1 MIITKREH
9 ACLVV
14 EHSGATLVIDPGS
27 FTAEFTVGNLAAIV
41 VTHEHGDHV
50 TREHLDRLLAAARA
64 ADPGDAV
71 AHGAVAHGGVAHG
84 GVAHGAVAMF
94 APAGVAAAHP
104 DYPWQVVDAGDVR
117 AAGPFALAFSG
128 GHHATIHRS
137 IPLVDNVGVFVNET
151 LYYPG
156 DSFTVPPGE
165 VDVLAVPASA
175 PWLKIGEVIDYLE
188 TVRPRHAFPT
198 HERVNSDAGN
208 AMANARIATAV
219 EAHGGRVTVLAP
231 GESLELD

>member
-27 FTAEFTVGNLAAIV
+27 FTAPFAAERLAAIV

-50 TREHLDRLLAAARA
+50 TREHLDRLLAAAT
-64 ADPGDAV
+64 
-71 AHGAVAHGGVAHG
+71 GAVEL
-84 GVAHGAVAMF
+84 F

-104 DYPWQVVDAGDVR
+104 DYHWQIVDGDDLR
-117 AAGPFALAFSG
+117 TAGPFALAFSG

-137 IPLVDNVGVFVNET
+137 IPIVDNVGVFVNET

-156 DSFTVPPGE
+156 DSFTVPRGE
-165 VDVLAVPASA
+165 VPVLAVPASA
-175 PWLKIGEVIDYLE
+175 PWLKIGEVMDYLD
-188 TVRPRHAFPT
+188 TVRPRRAFPT

-208 AMANARIATAV
+208 AMANARITSVV
-219 EAHGGRVTVLAP
+219 EAHGGSVTVLQP
-231 GESLELD
+231 GESLEVD

>member
-27 FTAEFTVGNLAAIV
+27 FTAPFAAKNLAAIV
-41 VTHEHGDHV
+41 VTHEHGDHI
-50 TREHLDRLLAAARA
+50 TREHLDRLLAAARGSGERGLA
-64 ADPGDAV
+64 ARGSA
-71 AHGAVAHGGVAHG
+71 AQGSSKHGS
-84 GVAHGAVAMF
+84 GAQRPVELF
-94 APAGVAAAHP
+94 APAGVAAAYP
-104 DYPWQVVDAGDVR
+104 DYNWQIVDAGDVR

-137 IPLVDNVGVFVNET
+137 IPIVDNVGVFVNET

-156 DSFTVPPGE
+156 DSYTVPTGP

-175 PWLKIGEVIDYLE
+175 PWLKIGDVMDYLD
-188 TVRPRHAFPT
+188 TVRPRRAFPT
-198 HERVNSDAGN
+198 HDCVNSDAGN
-208 AMANARIATAV
+208 AMANARITQVV
-219 EAHGGRVTVLAP
+219 ESHGGSVTVLQP
-231 GESLELD
+231 GESLEID

>member
-14 EHSGATLVIDPGS
+14 EHSGASLVIDPGS
-27 FTAEFTVGNLAAIV
+27 YTAPFAAENLVAIV
-41 VTHEHGDHV
+41 ITHEHGDHV
-50 TREHLDRLLAAARA
+50 THEHLDRLLGAARA
-64 ADPGDAV
+64 ADHHRPV
-71 AHGAVAHGGVAHG
+71 EL
-84 GVAHGAVAMF
+84 F

-104 DYPWQVVDAGDVR
+104 DYPWQIVDGGDVR

-128 GHHATIHRS
+128 SHHATIHRS
-137 IPLVDNVGVFVNET
+137 IPVVDNVGVFVNET

-156 DSFTVPPGE
+156 DSFTVPPGTVE
-165 VDVLAVPASA
+165 VLAVPASA
-175 PWLKIGEVIDYLE
+175 PWLKVGEVMDYLD
-188 TVRPRHAFPT
+188 TVRPRRAFPT

-208 AMANARIATAV
+208 AMANARIIHVV
-219 EAHGGRVTVLAP
+219 ESHGGSVTVLQP